1 MQEGTYNVSA
11 SGTPG
16 SYEAG
21 RQTEFMDTKLPVGT
35 YCEER
40 NDNFQ
45 SFYGFVASGTVTIT
59 KSGSGYRFVLD
70 FTTDKGHKVS
80 DTYEGN
86 VEMTDKR

>member
-1 MQEGTYNVSA
+1 MSDT
-11 SGTPG
+11 GTPG
-16 SYEAG
+16 TYAPGE
-21 RQTEFMDTKLPVGT
+21 QIEFMDSMLAVGT

-70 FTTDKGHKVS
+70 FTTDKAARSAALTKAPW
-80 DTYEGN
+80 
-86 VEMTDKR
+86 R